1 MSRYIMGKPEVRGR
15 QVLGPL
21 VHGGCLSWT
30 SRGTCTHSRQS
41 KYRCYTAQVLLCLGP
56 SSAMIRP
63 TCCDGT
69 DSTWDNPIVIETC
82 GPVERTISASTSA
95 VMIRPKYREDTVS
108 TWDSHTVIETC
119 GPVERTVLVSASAVM
134 IRPKCRDDMA

>member
-1 MSRYIMGKPEVRGR
+1 MGIAVESAV
-15 QVLGPL
+15 V
-21 VHGGCLSWT
+21 
-30 SRGTCTHSRQS
+30 
-41 KYRCYTAQVLLCLGP
+41 TAQVLLCHGP

-63 TCCDGT
+63 TCRDGT
-69 DSTWDNPIVIETC
+69 DSTWDSPIVIETC

-119 GPVERTVLVSASAVM
+119 GPVERTVIGERKCRDDTAQVPTL
-134 IRPKCRDDMA
+134 PKCRDDMA